1 MEAIFIISPLIG
13 SVIGYFT
20 NWLAI
25 KMLFRPLTEKRI
37 FGIKIPLTPGV
48 IPSRRDK
55 LAESIGKAVGDV
67 ILTPEAFQRVIDDKR
82 IHKKLNQYLAKK
94 IEVLQ
99 KDNRSAKEIL
109 AKILH
114 GSTDQEKLQEQIEK
128 ISYKILEKL
137 IEEDILVDLLF
148 NSELITQKN
157 FKKLFKSQEYKKIK
171 NRTISYLVE
180 NLEIESIKK
189 LVYKILSSG
198 IKEYSNNNQQL
209 KTLISNDLEE
219 SGQEFLLSFTPLL
232 QEEIITFLE
241 SQRARKIIAN
251 EIETVM
257 NNNSL
262 LKMAGNFIS
271 QDKIVDLIINYLL
284 DLFKQE
290 KGAEIIEEQINN
302 LYQRILSLN
311 ISDILGDIDESKIEQ
326 IAKFIA
332 QELLEKKLS
341 KKILLDLEKSFSKY
355 LLEDDKFEEKTIAYF
370 KEILTENSLAVEVIY
385 FFVQN
390 LLDELLNKP
399 IKDYAVLLK
408 KTELEKIKNLILL
421 IFDAL
426 VEYYFYDVV
435 KAFDFEN
442 LVVERINTFDVL
454 EVENLLLKVIET
466 ELNAIT
472 WFGAFLGFWM
482 GLITPILNLLL

>member
-82 IHKKLNQYLAKK
+82 IHKKLNKYLAEK

-99 KDNRSAKEIL
+99 KDNRSGKDIL
-109 AKILH
+109 AKFLPASIDKAQVQNQMK
-114 GSTDQEKLQEQIEK
+114 G
-128 ISYKILEKL
+128 ISYEILEKF
-137 IEEDILVDLLF
+137 IETGILSDFLF
-148 NSELITQKN
+148 NSELIKQKN
-157 FKKLFKSQEYKKIK
+157 LKKLFKSQEYKKVK
-171 NRTISYLVE
+171 NKTISYLVE
-180 NLEIESIKK
+180 NLKTDGIKD
-189 LVYKILSSG
+189 LVYKMLNSL
-198 IKEYSNNNQQL
+198 IKEYSNNKEQFKN
-209 KTLISNDLEE
+209 LIAKDLQE

-232 QEEIITFLE
+232 QEEIISFLE
-241 SQRARKIIAN
+241 SQQAREIVAN

-271 QDKIVDLIINYLL
+271 QDKIVDLIVNYLL

-290 KGAEIIEEQINN
+290 KGAVMIEEQINN
-302 LYQRILSLN
+302 LYQRILSLKTG
-311 ISDILGDIDESKIEQ
+311 DILADIDEKKIEQ
-326 IAKFIA
+326 IAEFIA
-332 QELLEKKLS
+332 QELSEKKIS

-355 LLEDDKFEEKTIAYF
+355 LSEDDKFKEKTIAYF
-370 KEILTENSLAVEVIY
+370 KEVLTENKLTLKIIY
-385 FFVQN
+385 PFVQN

-399 IKDYAVLLK
+399 IKNYAALLK
-408 KTELEKIKNLILL
+408 KAELEKIKNLILL

-426 VEYYFYDVV
+426 IEYYFYDVV